1 VPPSAENS
9 SGTPLLLLMVFTS
22 RSFEKNPAP
31 SLATTTKKSNINLQ
45 DMHLPELI

>member
-1 VPPSAENS
+1 
-9 SGTPLLLLMVFTS
+9 MVLTS
-22 RSFEKNPAP
+22 RSFERDPEIRRSTGPAP